1 MAIWESNT
9 AFLEN
14 VQIDLEMVARC
25 TIQLATTPRNP
36 VSKRC
41 PLFGKLLFR
50 IFSVLT
56 VLTARLCLSF
66 NPHITLWSWLWGEK
80 LSTFLKKPASPKLF
94 DGFIICRE
102 THHRAAKKKKSG
114 RTLSFMWR
122 SIILG
127 ASPAPADVSY
137 VPKERI
143 SHDIHHSKKKLI
155 TSKKNDLPTGNMFES
170 ENSLRF
176 TFNVSLGGKTALKK
190 VNGLFWTENWK
201 NIQKTQL

>member
-1 MAIWESNT
+1 MAIWESNR

-14 VQIDLEMVARC
+14 VQIDLEMVAWC
-25 TIQLATTPRNP
+25 TIQLAAPPRIP

-41 PLFGKLLFR
+41 PLFVKLLFR

-102 THHRAAKKKKSG
+102 THHRAAKKKNQGELWASCG
-114 RTLSFMWR
+114 DRLFWAQVPSFCWR
-122 SIILG
+122 VLCAKRKNITRHTSQQKEI
-127 ASPAPADVSY
+127 DY
-137 VPKERI
+137 VKKER
-143 SHDIHHSKKKLI
+143 SSNRKY
-155 TSKKNDLPTGNMFES
+155 
-170 ENSLRF
+170 
-176 TFNVSLGGKTALKK
+176 V
-190 VNGLFWTENWK
+190 WK
-201 NIQKTQL
+201 RK

>member
-1 MAIWESNT
+1 MAIWESNR

-14 VQIDLEMVARC
+14 VQIDLEMVAWC
-25 TIQLATTPRNP
+25 TIQLAAPPRIP

-41 PLFGKLLFR
+41 PLFVKLLFR

-127 ASPAPADVSY
+127 ASPLLLLTCLMCQKKEYHTTYITAKRNWLRQKRTIFQQEICLKAKIASVSHSTFLWG
-137 VPKERI
+137 ER
-143 SHDIHHSKKKLI
+143 L
-155 TSKKNDLPTGNMFES
+155 L
-170 ENSLRF
+170 
-176 TFNVSLGGKTALKK
+176 
-190 VNGLFWTENWK
+190 
-201 NIQKTQL
+201 